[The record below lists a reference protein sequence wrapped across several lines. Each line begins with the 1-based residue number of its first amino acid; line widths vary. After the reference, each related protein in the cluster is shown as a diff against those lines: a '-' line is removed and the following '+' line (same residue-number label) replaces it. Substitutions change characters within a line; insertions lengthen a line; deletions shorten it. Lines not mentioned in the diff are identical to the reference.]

1 MPATKDTVINKEEL
15 KLRPEDI
22 VRILS
27 EKGSLPDSFNPYGK
41 YKVGKLKFLGDTE
54 PPLKKTG
61 YHGADEWI
69 LVNDGDDELIP
80 IYISLP
86 KPPPVSKI
94 DGYKLPRDEQ
104 VFRRL
109 DMPEGISKLQTMAID
124 SLGERQR
131 ANYQESIQGYK
142 IYREYW
148 AILEAEPEKYKEEI
162 AWMKKA
168 WWHRI
173 YGYWFYNDGQPTY
186 ITGDYF
192 DFLQFWYISE
202 ANTHPEYRDKDR
214 IKYNFAKYIEEC
226 TETFESMDKDTGR
239 ALKEADGTYKM
250 RDIGRRVFFG
260 DVEPKTRRSG
270 ATHQCVHKVWKG
282 NSTTEGA
289 YGTIISMEGRNA
301 EKHYFRKL
309 LPAWDKY
316 PMFLRPIWTG
326 NRRPT
331 SIKMIEP
338 PTVYDMEGLNSMIDY
353 TDSAGERKNDGDR
366 LNYVLQDE
374 MGKCFGYGT
383 EIIMADGS
391 IKRVQDIR
399 DGEQVMGDDGTPRNV
414 YGCTHGDSEMFS
426 VTSKF
431 GEFIC
436 NKEHILSLRSSAAVA
451 GCKSAGEIVNIPLV
465 DVLKLSDNVKKN
477 LKVYRKPK
485 GRFNKH
491 LDTSWF
497 EIKSIG
503 QGKYYG
509 FAVDGNHL
517 FLLKNQIV
525 VHNTITSDVF
535 ERWNVNKIA
544 MSTGGGTNIIKNS
557 YAKNPSTVE
566 EMESGGVSY
575 YKLCQL
581 SCFYERMHIK
591 GQTYSGLARIFFP
604 AYVGLEGYIDKFG
617 KSVIDAPTE
626 RQIKLS
632 PNALFA
638 MSKKGAKETLQE
650 ERDML
655 LTKGTPEALEQY
667 RSLRRKHPFCWE
679 ECWLGSAGSVGF
691 DLEILDKRL
700 GEINREKS
708 FGKLPYKI
716 GNLRRVSD
724 ENSEVV
730 FEENREGK
738 FKISMLLPEGLT
750 NRRTQEMGF
759 DASKGAYVPMWKP
772 IGGEMFTL
780 GADPF
785 QYMNKN
791 LAKQSVIQS
800 RQSDGGLA
808 VLYDDRKGKQCFVLS
823 YRNRPASQHEYME
836 DAIMAC
842 QYFSCMCYPET
853 NITDLYKHFIER
865 GYGGYLLYQIDIQ
878 TGRFKDKPG
887 EFTRQESRDGY
898 FAAVKDFIQFHGAE
912 ENHDDILKEFRD
924 VKGPDDMT
932 HYDLFTAAALALRG
946 NMTRTRQVIESQ
958 NSMVIDLGDI
968 GMFRKKRF

>member
-1 MPATKDTVINKEEL
+1 MPATKDAVINKEEL

-124 SLGERQR
+124 RLGERQR

-374 MGKCFGYGT
+374 MGK
-383 EIIMADGS
+383 
-391 IKRVQDIR
+391 
-399 DGEQVMGDDGTPRNV
+399 
-414 YGCTHGDSEMFS
+414 
-426 VTSKF
+426 
-431 GEFIC
+431 
-436 NKEHILSLRSSAAVA
+436 
-451 GCKSAGEIVNIPLV
+451 
-465 DVLKLSDNVKKN
+465 
-477 LKVYRKPK
+477 
-485 GRFNKH
+485 
-491 LDTSWF
+491 
-497 EIKSIG
+497 
-503 QGKYYG
+503 
-509 FAVDGNHL
+509 
-517 FLLKNQIV
+517 
-525 VHNTITSDVF
+525 TITSDVF

-924 VKGPDDMT
+924 IKGPDDMT

>member
-1 MPATKDTVINKEEL
+1 MPATKDAVINKEEL

-124 SLGERQR
+124 RLGERQR

-374 MGKCFGYGT
+374 MGK
-383 EIIMADGS
+383 
-391 IKRVQDIR
+391 
-399 DGEQVMGDDGTPRNV
+399 
-414 YGCTHGDSEMFS
+414 
-426 VTSKF
+426 
-431 GEFIC
+431 
-436 NKEHILSLRSSAAVA
+436 
-451 GCKSAGEIVNIPLV
+451 
-465 DVLKLSDNVKKN
+465 
-477 LKVYRKPK
+477 
-485 GRFNKH
+485 
-491 LDTSWF
+491 
-497 EIKSIG
+497 
-503 QGKYYG
+503 
-509 FAVDGNHL
+509 
-517 FLLKNQIV
+517 
-525 VHNTITSDVF
+525 TITSDVF

-924 VKGPDDMT
+924 IKGPDDMT

-968 GMFRKKRF
+968 GMFRKKCF